1 MKRRIYRYVISFIIV
16 REWIECGEFEDAD
29 RIIVV
34 GKKAYAMITNYLL
47 RNKKI
52 DCNYCDLERFIK
64 TYKSRKNTKWIIFD
78 ENLLDE
84 VKIME
89 QLSGSED
96 VIISPLVYEG
106 K

>member
-1 MKRRIYRYVISFIIV
+1 MKRRIYRYVISFFIV
-16 REWIECGEFEDAD
+16 REWIECGEFESVD
-29 RIIVV
+29 RIIII
-34 GKKAYAMITNYLL
+34 GSKIYAVITNYLL

-64 TYKSRKNTKWIIFD
+64 IYKLRKKTKWIIFD

-84 VKIME
+84 VEIME
-89 QLSGSED
+89 QLSNRED